1 MPSSNSR
8 RRGSVGQRCS
18 AWTDKTRALQNIFTL
33 SFRLNELTG
42 IISMKNFREV
52 AAGKKLLKKDY
63 VAIMMWFMGKAIQ
76 AAAAVDRAAKKEFV
90 DMPDNF
96 TFALSVMPNGP
107 HMIVGKDQRGFVRY
121 RGWDPEGKRI
131 DLKMKIKNIEA
142 AMLIFT
148 FQESTAL
155 ATARDRLI
163 VDGEVAYACAV
174 VRILDIV
181 EVYLLPKI
189 IAKLAVKRYPGWS
202 FRRKYLGRVLVYVRT
217 IFGF

>member
-1 MPSSNSR
+1 MN
-8 RRGSVGQRCS
+8 
-18 AWTDKTRALQNIFTL
+18 
-33 SFRLNELTG
+33 
-42 IISMKNFREV
+42 NFREV
-52 AAGKKLLKKDY
+52 AAGKKWLKRDY
-63 VAIMMWFMGKAIQ
+63 VAIMMWFMGRAIQ
-76 AAAAVDRAAKKEFV
+76 AASAVDSAVKKEFV
-90 DMPDNF
+90 DMPDSF

-107 HMIVGKDQRGFVRY
+107 HMIVEKDKRGLARY
-121 RGWDPEGKRI
+121 RGWNSEGKKI
-131 DLKMKIKNIEA
+131 DLDMKIKNIEA

-155 ATARDRLI
+155 ATARDRLV
-163 VDGEVAYACAV
+163 VDGEVAHACAI

-202 FRRKYLGRVLVYVRT
+202 FRRKYLGRVLIYVRT

>member
-1 MPSSNSR
+1 MN
-8 RRGSVGQRCS
+8 
-18 AWTDKTRALQNIFTL
+18 
-33 SFRLNELTG
+33 
-42 IISMKNFREV
+42 NFREV
-52 AAGKKLLKKDY
+52 AAGEKSLKRDY
-63 VAIMMWFMGKAIQ
+63 VAIMMWFMGRAIQ
-76 AAAAVDRAAKKEFV
+76 SAAAVDRAVKKEFV
-90 DMPDNF
+90 DMPDSF
-96 TFALSVMPNGP
+96 TFALCVMPNGP

-121 RGWDPEGKRI
+121 RGWDPEGEKI
-131 DLKMKIKNIEA
+131 DLQMKIKNIEA

-163 VDGEVAYACAV
+163 VDGEVAHACAI

-202 FRRKYLGRVLVYVRT
+202 FGRKYFGRVLIYVRT

>member
-1 MPSSNSR
+1 
-8 RRGSVGQRCS
+8 
-18 AWTDKTRALQNIFTL
+18 
-33 SFRLNELTG
+33 
-42 IISMKNFREV
+42 MKNFREV
-52 AAGKKLLKKDY
+52 APGKKSLKKDY
-63 VAIMMWFMGKAIQ
+63 VAIMMWFMGRAIQ
-76 AAAAVDRAAKKEFV
+76 AAAAVDRAVKKEFAG
-90 DMPDNF
+90 MPDRF

-107 HMIVGKDQRGFVRY
+107 HMIIGKDRRGVVRY
-121 RGWDPEGKRI
+121 RGWDPEGKKI
-131 DLKMKIKNIEA
+131 DLDMKIKNIEA

-155 ATARDRLI
+155 ATARDRLV
-163 VDGEVAYACAV
+163 VDGEVAHACAI

-202 FRRKYLGRVLVYVRT
+202 FRRKYLGRVLIYVRT